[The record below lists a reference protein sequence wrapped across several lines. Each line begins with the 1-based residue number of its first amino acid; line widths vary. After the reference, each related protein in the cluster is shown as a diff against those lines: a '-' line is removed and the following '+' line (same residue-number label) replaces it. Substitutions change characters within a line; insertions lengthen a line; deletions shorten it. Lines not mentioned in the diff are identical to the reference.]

1 MCWSGTETAISLK
14 DACILLLYGF
24 LKSSGNYQHTWKSM
38 LNDISSVIAG
48 RRLTR
53 KRYINYGFSKPLGHI
68 SVASLIIG
76 NYFIQRKVEVLV
88 PQSYP
93 TLCDP
98 LDCSPPGSSVHGFLK
113 ARILEWIAIPFSR
126 ESSRLRDGTQV
137 SCIAARFFT
146 VWATSETIFFKGD
159 P

>member
-1 MCWSGTETAISLK
+1 MNIKHNFKYIWKQKQCVNHFIAIFSLMCWSGTETAVSLK

-38 LNDISSVIAG
+38 LNDISSVTAG

-68 SVASLIIG
+68 CVASLIIG
-76 NYFIQRKVEVLV
+76 NYSMQREVELEVLV
-88 PQSYP
+88 TQLCL

-98 LDCSPPGSSVHGFLK
+98 IDCSPPSTSVHGILQ
-113 ARILEWIAIPFSR
+113 ARMLELVAFPSP
-126 ESSRLRDGTQV
+126 
-137 SCIAARFFT
+137 
-146 VWATSETIFFKGD
+146 GD
-159 P
+159 LH

>member
-1 MCWSGTETAISLK
+1 MNIKHNFKYVWKQKQCVNHFIAIFSLMCWSGTETAVSLK

-68 SVASLIIG
+68 CVASLIIG
-76 NYFIQRKVEVLV
+76 NYFMQREVEVLV
-88 PQSYP
+88 TQLCQ

-98 LDCSPPGSSVHGFLK
+98 IDCSPPGSSVHGILL
-113 ARILEWIAIPFSR
+113 ARIQDWAAIPFS
-126 ESSRLRDGTQV
+126 
-137 SCIAARFFT
+137 
-146 VWATSETIFFKGD
+146 KGSKS
-159 P
+159 